1 MGALQQLDK
10 KMDSKLFWLLP
21 LVGFVSA
28 FNIEVRPADAS
39 SRAICCLFTD
49 PRALC
54 AAQCSGQACSHQCEV
69 TCGLFSF
76 SCGSP
81 TCAEV
86 ASEVCTPTATTT
98 TAAPCGGLLG
108 LGLLAEP
115 CPDETTTTTTTT
127 APTTTAA
134 PCGGLFGLGL
144 FDPCPKTTTT
154 TTTTPTTTTTTT
166 ITTTTS
172 ITEACLA
179 SGGQCM
185 DMSSMTNI
193 GACCSGLPCAP
204 PGGTC
209 Q

>member
-86 ASEVCTPTATTT
+86 ASEVCTPTTT
-98 TAAPCGGLLG
+98 
-108 LGLLAEP
+108 
-115 CPDETTTTTTTT
+115 
-127 APTTTAA
+127 TTTAA

-193 GACCSGLPCAP
+193 GACCSGLTCAP

>member
-86 ASEVCTPTATTT
+86 ASEVCTPT
-98 TAAPCGGLLG
+98 
-108 LGLLAEP
+108 
-115 CPDETTTTTTTT
+115 TTTTT

-154 TTTTPTTTTTTT
+154 TTT
-166 ITTTTS
+166 
-172 ITEACLA
+172 ITEAGLA
-179 SGGQCM
+179 SGGQFM
-185 DMSSMTNI
+185 D
-193 GACCSGLPCAP
+193 
-204 PGGTC
+204 
-209 Q
+209 

>member
-10 KMDSKLFWLLP
+10 KMDSKNFWLLP

-28 FNIEVRPADAS
+28 FNIEVRPSDAS
-39 SRAICCLFTD
+39 FRAICCLFTD
-49 PRALC
+49 PRAVC

-86 ASEVCTPTATTT
+86 ASEACTPTTTTTT

-127 APTTTAA
+127 TTA
-134 PCGGLFGLGL
+134 
-144 FDPCPKTTTT
+144 TTTT
-154 TTTTPTTTTTTT
+154 TTTTTT
-166 ITTTTS
+166 

-193 GACCSGLPCAP
+193 GACCSGLTCAP

>member
-28 FNIEVRPADAS
+28 FNIEVRPSDAS

-69 TCGLFSF
+69 TCGLLSF

-86 ASEVCTPTATTT
+86 ASEVCTPTTTTTTT

-115 CPDETTTTTTTT
+115 CPDETTTTTTT

-154 TTTTPTTTTTTT
+154 TTT
-166 ITTTTS
+166 
-172 ITEACLA
+172 ITEAGLA
-179 SGGQCM
+179 SGGQFM
-185 DMSSMTNI
+185 D
-193 GACCSGLPCAP
+193 
-204 PGGTC
+204 
-209 Q
+209 